1 MPIFEGNIVKQC
13 QIVKCHIRFQSCVRS
28 NLAKASINQRPQR
41 PMAQRQGGRGGLHGG
56 SNFADIYDVA
66 EYQPDILRPLQ
77 PKVTSQD
84 VFILFSWCACL
95 LYSTDLGY
103 LIGNIQCGNFRISL
117 PLRFCVKSICV
128 IFEPQKLPF

>member
-1 MPIFEGNIVKQC
+1 
-13 QIVKCHIRFQSCVRS
+13 
-28 NLAKASINQRPQR
+28 
-41 PMAQRQGGRGGLHGG
+41 MAQRQGGSGGLHGG

-95 LYSTDLGY
+95 LYRPGQPTWEYTMWKFQVFSASQ
-103 LIGNIQCGNFRISL
+103 I
-117 PLRFCVKSICV
+117 LREINLV